1 MNNPV
6 PVPFQFRSRP
16 VPVLF
21 QQRSPSLEEIRAMYI
36 EAMVE
41 GCDHANPGEQFDFDL
56 EQMTAAEL
64 TRVGMSYLAMAEWKL
79 FPGSEN
85 PGVTRVTQG
94 VAMDSAA

>member
-6 PVPFQFRSRP
+6 PNPFQFRSRP
-16 VPVLF
+16 VPDPF

-41 GCDHANPGEQFDFDL
+41 GCEHVNPDEEFDFEM

-79 FPGSEN
+79 FSGSET

>member
-1 MNNPV
+1 
-6 PVPFQFRSRP
+6 
-16 VPVLF
+16 
-21 QQRSPSLEEIRAMYI
+21 MYI

-41 GCDHANPGEQFDFDL
+41 GVDHVNPGEQFDFEL

-79 FPGSEN
+79 FSGSET